1 MRFERLVFHSWG
13 HFHEREL
20 VFSPRHRLHLVY
32 GKNEAG
38 KSTTRRGIGAF
49 LYGIDH
55 RTDDAHTHKELRIG
69 ATVTGLD
76 GEPHVFVRRKG
87 LKNTLLRADGSAADE
102 AELRSLLAGVGKEVF
117 GLTFSLD
124 HVTLRAGGEAL
135 ASGRGEV
142 GASLFQASLGGRK
155 VHEVHKSLVDEAE
168 KLFVPKG
175 QKPPLNA
182 ALKGWNEAKAKVREL
197 EMMPETVLAQEASLR
212 EQEERRLA
220 KEAEVRAHEVEL
232 ARLRRVKRTAPM
244 LREWEGLSASAEAPD
259 DGTVPDAA
267 VDDLRAAQ
275 SERRAAEDRIRE
287 LTTQTVVL
295 SAERA
300 TLAVDEALLQR
311 KNEIVALELLL
322 GRYREDRDRRTQ
334 RSTEL
339 EALRNTQTKLRRELG
354 AEAVADP
361 ALLREARALG
371 DELEALRAAKEEIS
385 QSRDVNVERLEKVPA
400 DPPPAPVDVA
410 VLEAAL
416 GRFEREEQRQARRA
430 LATRLH
436 KARERRDQRLEQAGP
451 PGFTVARALS
461 PGFPSRERV
470 DRSEREIAEARSA
483 EDRLRGRLTEQRE
496 RTLAAARARTRF
508 QAAFAVPTGEELA
521 QARRDRDAIAAQATQ
536 ENRAELVRA
545 IADADRLV
553 DDMRRESG
561 RISER
566 ARLVDEEHAAQ
577 ESAELLAAELIAL
590 EVRRKEAEASL
601 ADLLRGS
608 EVSSVEALRLREA
621 ACADVARA
629 EEELATLGEE
639 LARLDDTFARARA
652 ALVSALPPSAQGD
665 VAADSEDAPRV
676 EAGRVLLR
684 DEREHERVRAT
695 NAARRQALEEQ
706 VADDERKL
714 LRHEQQWRAVDAR
727 FRQLVPQLGLPATAL
742 PLEAASAVRRL
753 TELSALE
760 SRLLPLEREFD
771 ETSAR
776 IGDFER
782 QVEALFTALS
792 AAGGPAT
799 AAEARLALL
808 RAHLDEALG
817 AHEKQRSVDAK
828 VLQAR
833 AALDEATLVQ
843 KGANDRA
850 RALVARTG
858 KVDEDAA
865 AVELL
870 RLRKARSDRARRMDL
885 ESALRNVGDGA
896 SMADLQ
902 RDVRKAEESGA
913 DIDQL
918 LREGEAAVEDAG
930 EELDRIK
937 TQLRS
942 LRLGLDSLRVPQ
954 AKATEQAEEAESL
967 LARVE
972 DLAHGYAVKKLSAVL
987 LAKEFERYRQAY
999 QAPIL
1004 DRASR
1009 FFETLTGGSFSRIVV
1024 GWDEKD
1030 EITLR
1035 CVRPSGEEVGT
1046 PGLSEGT
1053 RDQLYLGLRMA
1064 ALSVQAG
1071 GATLPLPLVLDD
1083 VLVHFDDDRAAAA
1096 LRLFGELA
1104 PTVEIVYLTHH
1115 ARIREL
1121 ATGVLGS
1128 DGLDLLEL

>member
-1 MRFERLVFHSWG
+1 MRFERLVFHAWG

-20 VFSPRHRLHLVY
+20 TFSPQHRVHLVY

-49 LYGIDH
+49 LFGIDH

-69 ATVTGLD
+69 ATIVGAE
-76 GEPHVFVRRKG
+76 GERYTFVRRKG

-102 AELRSLLAGVGKEVF
+102 AELRTLLAGVTKEVF

-155 VHEVHKSLVDEAE
+155 VHEVQKALLDEAD

-182 ALKGWNEAKAKVREL
+182 ALKAWNEAKAKVREL
-197 EMMPETVLAQEASLR
+197 EMMPETLLAQEASLR
-212 EQEERRLA
+212 EQEERRVA
-220 KEAEVRAHEVEL
+220 KEAEVRALEAEL
-232 ARLRRVKRTAPM
+232 GRLRRVKRTAPM
-244 LREWEGLSASAEAPD
+244 LREWESLSVSAEGAD
-259 DGTVPDAA
+259 DLAIADAA
-267 VDDLRAAQ
+267 FDDLRAAQ
-275 SERRAAEDRIRE
+275 AERRAAEERIRE

-300 TLAVDEALLQR
+300 SLAVDEAVLLQ

-322 GRYREDRDRRTQ
+322 ARYREDRDRRAL

-339 EALRNTQTKLRRELG
+339 EALRATQTKLRRELG

-361 ALLREARALG
+361 ALLREARTLG
-371 DELEALRAAKEEIS
+371 DELEALRAAKEEIV
-385 QSRDVNVERLEKVPA
+385 QSRDVNAERLGKVPA
-400 DPPPAPVDVA
+400 DPPPSPVDVA
-410 VLEAAL
+410 ALEAAL
-416 GRFEREEQRQARRA
+416 ARFEREEQGPARRA
-430 LATRLH
+430 LQARLE
-436 KARERRDQRLEQAGP
+436 KTRERRDQRLLQAGP
-451 PGFTVARALS
+451 EGTTVARALA
-461 PGFPSRERV
+461 PGLPSRERV
-470 DRSEREIAEARSA
+470 ERCERDLAEARAA
-483 EDRLRGRLTEQRE
+483 EDRLRARLTEQRE
-496 RTLAAARARTRF
+496 RALAAARARSRF
-508 QAAFAVPTGEELA
+508 QASFAVPTDADLA
-521 QARRDRDAIAAQATQ
+521 AARRERDALVVAATK
-536 ENRAELVRA
+536 ESRAELART
-545 IADADRLV
+545 IAAADRIA

-561 RISER
+561 RIAER
-566 ARLVDEEHAAQ
+566 ARLADEEQAAQ
-577 ESAELLAAELIAL
+577 ESAELLATELAL
-590 EVRRKEAEASL
+590 LEQRRREAEASL
-601 ADLLRGS
+601 AELLRGAG
-608 EVSSVEALRLREA
+608 VDSVESLRLREA

-629 EEELATLGEE
+629 EEEIIAQGEE
-639 LARLDDTFARARA
+639 LARLEDAFARARA
-652 ALVSALPPSAQGD
+652 ALVAALPPAL
-665 VAADSEDAPRV
+665 ATEHTADEDARRL
-676 EAGRVLLR
+676 EAGRALLR
-684 DEREHERVRAT
+684 QEREHERLRAAH
-695 NAARRQALEEQ
+695 AARRQALEEQ
-706 VADDERKL
+706 IADDERKL
-714 LRHEQQWRAVDAR
+714 LRHEQQWRTVDAR
-727 FRQLVPQLGLPATAL
+727 FRDLVPQLGLPATAL

-760 SRLLPLEREFD
+760 ARLVPLEREFD
-771 ETSAR
+771 DTSAR

-782 QVEALFTALS
+782 QVEQLS
-792 AAGGPAT
+792 TQLGAGGALAP
-799 AAEARLALL
+799 AEARLALL
-808 RAHLDEALG
+808 RARLDEALS
-817 AHEKQRSVDAK
+817 AHEKQRAVDAK
-828 VLQAR
+828 LLQAR
-833 AALDEATLVQ
+833 AAKDEATLVQ
-843 KGANDRA
+843 KGADDRA
-850 RALVARTG
+850 VALVRRTG
-858 KVDEDAA
+858 KPDEEAA
-865 AVELL
+865 ATELL
-870 RLRKARSDRARRMDL
+870 RLRKTRSDRARRADL

-896 SMADLQ
+896 PLADLQ
-902 RDVRKAEESGA
+902 RDVRKAEESSA
-913 DIDQL
+913 DLDQL
-918 LREGEAAVEDAG
+918 LRDAEARVEEAN

-937 TQLRS
+937 TQLRG
-942 LRLGLDSLRVPQ
+942 LRLGLESLRVPQ

-972 DLAHGYAVKKLSAVL
+972 ELAHGYAVKKLSAVL

-1024 GWDEKD
+1024 GWDDKD

-1071 GATLPLPLVLDD
+1071 SASLPLPLVLDD

-1115 ARIREL
+1115 ARIRDL
-1121 ATGVLGS
+1121 AASVLGPS
-1128 DGLDLLEL
+1128 GLDLLEL

>member
-1 MRFERLVFHSWG
+1 MRFERLVFHAWG
-13 HFHEREL
+13 HFDEREL
-20 VFSPRHRLHLVY
+20 VFSPQHRVHLVY

-49 LYGIDH
+49 LFGIDH

-69 ATVTGLD
+69 ATVTSDD
-76 GEPHVFVRRKG
+76 GARHVFVRRKG

-102 AELRSLLAGVGKEVF
+102 AELRSLLAGVSKEVF

-155 VHEVHKSLVDEAE
+155 VHEVQKSLLDEAE

-220 KEAEVRAHEVEL
+220 KEAEVRALDVEL

-244 LREWEGLSASAEAPD
+244 LREWESLAASAEGPD
-259 DGTVPDAA
+259 DPAISDAA

-275 SERRAAEDRIRE
+275 TERRAAEERIRE
-287 LTTQTVVL
+287 LTTQTVLL

-300 TLAVDEALLQR
+300 TLAVDEAVLKR

-322 GRYREDRDRRTQ
+322 ARYREDRDRRAQ

-339 EALRNTQTKLRRELG
+339 EALRTTQTKLRRDLG

-361 ALLREARALG
+361 GLLREARTLG

-385 QSRDVNVERLEKVPA
+385 RNRDVNVERLGKVPA
-400 DPPPAPVDVA
+400 DPPPSPVDVA
-410 VLEAAL
+410 ALEAAL
-416 GRFEREEQRQARRA
+416 ARFEREEQGPARRA
-430 LATRLH
+430 LQARLQ
-436 KARERRDQRLEQAGP
+436 KARDRRDQRLQQAGP
-451 PGFTVARALS
+451 PGTTVTRALS
-461 PGFPSRERV
+461 PGLPSRERV
-470 DRSEREIAEARSA
+470 ERCEREIAEARAA
-483 EDRLRGRLTEQRE
+483 EDRLRSRLTEQRE
-496 RTLAAARARTRF
+496 RALAAARARTRF
-508 QAAFAVPTGEELA
+508 QAAFAVPSDEELA
-521 QARRDRDAIAAQATQ
+521 QARRERDAVAAQATK
-536 ENRAELVRA
+536 ESRAELSRV
-545 IADADRLV
+545 IAAADRIA

-561 RISER
+561 RIAER

-577 ESAELLAAELIAL
+577 ESADLLAAELTAL
-590 EVRRKEAEASL
+590 ELRRKEAEAAL
-601 ADLLRGS
+601 AELLRGAG
-608 EVSSVEALRLREA
+608 VDSVEALRLREA

-629 EEELATLGEE
+629 EEEIAALDEE
-639 LARLDDTFARARA
+639 HGRLEDAFARARA
-652 ALVSALPPSAQGD
+652 SLVAALPPSSRGD
-665 VAADSEDAPRV
+665 ATDASEDARRV
-676 EAGRVLLR
+676 EAGRTLLR
-684 DEREHERVRAT
+684 DEREHERLRAAH
-695 NAARRQALEEQ
+695 AARRQALEEQ

-714 LRHEQQWRAVDAR
+714 LRHEQQWRTVDAR
-727 FRQLVPQLGLPATAL
+727 FRELVPQLGLPATAL

-753 TELSALE
+753 TELSTLE

-771 ETSAR
+771 DTSAR

-782 QVEALFTALS
+782 QVEDLSTALS

-799 AAEARLALL
+799 PAEARLALL
-808 RAHLDEALG
+808 RARLDDALG
-817 AHEKQRSVDAK
+817 AHEKQRAVDAK
-828 VLQAR
+828 LLQAR
-833 AALDEATLVQ
+833 AALDEAKLVQ
-843 KGANDRA
+843 KGASDRA
-850 RALVARTG
+850 ETLVRRTG

-865 AVELL
+865 ATELL
-870 RLRKARSDRARRMDL
+870 RLRKTRSDRARRLDL
-885 ESALRNVGDGA
+885 DGALRNVGDGV
-896 SMADLQ
+896 SLADLQ
-902 RDVRKAEESGA
+902 HDVRKAEESSV
-913 DIDQL
+913 DLDQL
-918 LREGEAAVEDAG
+918 LRDAEARVEDAN

-942 LRLGLDSLRVPQ
+942 LRLGLDNLRVPQ

-972 DLAHGYAVKKLSAVL
+972 ELAHGYAVKKLSAVL

-1024 GWDEKD
+1024 GWDDKD

-1035 CVRPSGEEVGT
+1035 CVRPSGQEVGT
-1046 PGLSEGT
+1046 TGLSEGT

-1071 GATLPLPLVLDD
+1071 NATLPLPLVLDD

-1115 ARIREL
+1115 ARIRDL
-1121 ATGVLGS
+1121 AATVLGTG
-1128 DGLDLLEL
+1128 GLDLLEL

>member
-1 MRFERLVFHSWG
+1 MRFERLTFHAWG

-20 VFSPRHRLHLVY
+20 AFSPQHRVHLVY

-49 LYGIDH
+49 LFGIDH
-55 RTDDAHTHKELRIG
+55 RTDDAHKHKELRIG
-69 ATVTGLD
+69 ATVTSAEGARYT
-76 GEPHVFVRRKG
+76 FVRRKG
-87 LKNTLLRADGSAADE
+87 LKNTLLRVDGSPADE
-102 AELRSLLAGVGKEVF
+102 AELRGLLAGVTKEVF

-124 HVTLRAGGEAL
+124 HVTLREGGEAL

-155 VHEVHKSLVDEAE
+155 VHEVQKALLDEAD

-197 EMMPETVLAQEASLR
+197 EMMPETLLAQEASLR
-212 EQEERRLA
+212 EQEERRIA
-220 KEAEVRAHEVEL
+220 KEADVRAVEAEL
-232 ARLRRVKRTAPM
+232 GRLRRVKRTAPM
-244 LREWEGLSASAEAPD
+244 LREWEGLAASAEGAD
-259 DGTVPDAA
+259 DPAIADSAF
-267 VDDLRAAQ
+267 DDLRAAQ
-275 SERRAAEDRIRE
+275 TERRAAGERIRE
-287 LTTQTVVL
+287 LTTQMAVL
-295 SAERA
+295 SAEREH
-300 TLAVDEALLQR
+300 LAVDEAVLLR

-322 GRYREDRDRRTQ
+322 GRYREDRDRRAL

-339 EALRNTQTKLRRELG
+339 EALRATQTKLRRELG
-354 AEAVADP
+354 AEAAADP

-371 DELEALRAAKEEIS
+371 DELEALRVAKEEIS
-385 QSRDVNVERLEKVPA
+385 QSRDVDLERLGKVPA
-400 DPPPAPVDVA
+400 DPPPSPVDVA
-410 VLEAAL
+410 ALEAAL
-416 GRFEREEQRQARRA
+416 ARFEREEQGSARRSLQAR
-430 LATRLH
+430 LE
-436 KARERRDQRLEQAGP
+436 KARERRDQRLAQVGP
-451 PGFTVARALS
+451 DGITVAQALALA
-461 PGFPSRERV
+461 FPSRERI
-470 DRSEREIAEARSA
+470 ERCERDVAEARGA

-496 RTLAAARARTRF
+496 RALSAARARSRFQASFAVPTDDDLAAARR
-508 QAAFAVPTGEELA
+508 E
-521 QARRDRDAIAAQATQ
+521 RDALALVVTK
-536 ENRAELVRA
+536 EGRAELVRA
-545 IADADRLV
+545 IVAADRIA

-561 RISER
+561 RIAEH
-566 ARLVDEEHAAQ
+566 ARLADEEHAAR
-577 ESAELLAAELIAL
+577 EAAELLTTELAVL
-590 EVRRKEAEASL
+590 EGRRKEAEGAL
-601 ADLLRGS
+601 AELLRAAG
-608 EVSSVEALRLREA
+608 VDSVEALRAREA
-621 ACADVARA
+621 ARADVAKA
-629 EEELATLGEE
+629 EEEISAQGEE
-639 LARLDDTFARARA
+639 LARLEDAFLRARSALAA
-652 ALVSALPPSAQGD
+652 ALPST
-665 VAADSEDAPRV
+665 VAGELADDARRA
-676 EAGRVLLR
+676 EAGRALIR
-684 DEREHERVRAT
+684 QEREHERLRAA

-706 VADDERKL
+706 LAEDERKL
-714 LRHEQQWRAVDAR
+714 LRHEQQWRTIDAR
-727 FRQLVPQLGLPATAL
+727 FRDLVPQLGLPATAQ

-760 SRLLPLEREFD
+760 ARLVPIEREFD
-771 ETSAR
+771 DTTAR
-776 IGDFER
+776 IGDFDR
-782 QVEALFTALS
+782 QVEELSTSLGAPGGALT
-792 AAGGPAT
+792 P
-799 AAEARLALL
+799 AEARLALL
-808 RAHLDEALG
+808 RARLDEALG

-828 VLQAR
+828 LLQTR

-843 KGANDRA
+843 RGAGERTD
-850 RALVARTG
+850 ALVRRTG
-858 KVDEDAA
+858 KADEEAA
-865 AVELL
+865 AAELL
-870 RLRKARSDRARRMDL
+870 RVRKTRSDRARRADL

-896 SMADLQ
+896 SLADLQ
-902 RDVRKAEESGA
+902 RDVRKTEEA
-913 DIDQL
+913 DADLDQL
-918 LREGEAAVEDAG
+918 LRDTEARVEEAN

-937 TQLRS
+937 TQLRG

-972 DLAHGYAVKKLSAVL
+972 ELAHGYAVKKLGAVL

-1024 GWDEKD
+1024 GWDDKD

-1046 PGLSEGT
+1046 TGLSEGT

-1071 GATLPLPLVLDD
+1071 SATLPLPLVLDD
-1083 VLVHFDDDRAAAA
+1083 VLVHFDDERAAAA

-1121 ATGVLGS
+1121 ATSVLGR